1 LGIFDRFYKGLESMY
16 PDEID
21 RCRVIMSDCIYYA
34 DLTALN
40 VFITTEIMKCHIQ
53 SYCGLEEF
61 DFEFNNC
68 TGNTLELN
76 IEEKWHIVNFD
87 AVIGNPPYQDAN
99 ATGDNKLYLEFIKY
113 SLSIL
118 GKNKYLL
125 FVTPT
130 NIKNYITNKDKNR
143 KYIDAFYEIIYLSL
157 NTANRHFKGISTYF
171 AYFLIKNN
179 IVSSCKTKVEFLRNK
194 QIETDEITIS
204 EKQELPLCLSN
215 NDFTILNKCS
225 NLLSKLHTTFDIKKA
240 MYTINNKQ
248 SQQRIRTTH
257 IANGDIS
264 RKMINDY
271 KYPIIDKINKS
282 TPFPGDVYYNKHLMI
297 DNGLPKIVMCTGGY
311 LMPSY
316 DEAGEYN
323 LSDNMIYLLCDTKEK
338 YNGFVILVNSKLIK
352 YLNLITMTDNIHGRD
367 IVIQNMRMINL
378 DEITSDDII
387 FKLYNLSEHE
397 IELINRTINK

>member
-1 LGIFDRFYKGLESMY
+1 M
-16 PDEID
+16 
-21 RCRVIMSDCIYYA
+21 
-34 DLTALN
+34 
-40 VFITTEIMKCHIQ
+40 
-53 SYCGLEEF
+53 
-61 DFEFNNC
+61 
-68 TGNTLELN
+68 
-76 IEEKWHIVNFD
+76 
-87 AVIGNPPYQDAN
+87 
-99 ATGDNKLYLEFIKY
+99 
-113 SLSIL
+113 
-118 GKNKYLL
+118 
-125 FVTPT
+125 
-130 NIKNYITNKDKNR
+130 
-143 KYIDAFYEIIYLSL
+143 
-157 NTANRHFKGISTYF
+157 
-171 AYFLIKNN
+171 IKNN

-194 QIETDEITIS
+194 QIEADEITIS

-367 IVIQNMRMINL
+367 IVIKSIKRLNLSIIKNENDIYRMYNLTDNEINL
-378 DEITSDDII
+378 INITI
-387 FKLYNLSEHE
+387 
-397 IELINRTINK
+397 

>member
-1 LGIFDRFYKGLESMY
+1 
-16 PDEID
+16 
-21 RCRVIMSDCIYYA
+21 
-34 DLTALN
+34 
-40 VFITTEIMKCHIQ
+40 
-53 SYCGLEEF
+53 
-61 DFEFNNC
+61 
-68 TGNTLELN
+68 
-76 IEEKWHIVNFD
+76 
-87 AVIGNPPYQDAN
+87 
-99 ATGDNKLYLEFIKY
+99 
-113 SLSIL
+113 
-118 GKNKYLL
+118 
-125 FVTPT
+125 
-130 NIKNYITNKDKNR
+130 
-143 KYIDAFYEIIYLSL
+143 
-157 NTANRHFKGISTYF
+157 
-171 AYFLIKNN
+171 
-179 IVSSCKTKVEFLRNK
+179 
-194 QIETDEITIS
+194 
-204 EKQELPLCLSN
+204 
-215 NDFTILNKCS
+215 
-225 NLLSKLHTTFDIKKA
+225 

-367 IVIQNMRMINL
+367 IVIQNMKMINL